1 MLLDALGVG
10 IACVTNDFM
19 DAAHGCNIGCNPAA
33 DARALNHFRANGT
46 HSHLS
51 WLSASSPV
59 VDSTCGAINRIA
71 LQEAMSRMDQPGSF
85 GPTAFSSTSSGSA
98 LRAAAVDGQA
108 SSSSSM
114 AGEAIPVL
122 HASGDNSPFHG
133 STRTMSG
140 HAHDQHLPPCGQT
153 KEQVFQRLRT
163 AISPRYQW
171 PLRWGFKNPHT
182 TYYVNILKQLFPCMV
197 YVNTVRDLDAMVRG
211 LSHFENR
218 VHEATG
224 FGFFDA
230 TEAARVRSSLV
241 TRQHFYAGYIKR
253 VNTELD
259 SWLSQCLPSQFVHVA
274 LQRLVVR
281 GTLLVLPPP
290 ADETDEVVAPHDVGE
305 SRLQIL
311 GSATMADQALVAAN
325 TSTKLPTSIH
335 MHIASR
341 LRSACFQETVRPLL
355 HVLGLENDATAWNA
369 THRFLLASL
378 PTVLQSVA
386 TQSARP
392 LLLPQSDSS
401 FSWPHT
407 MQPHACRG
415 TLNGRLSTRTRVDV
429 RSSSS

>member
-1 MLLDALGVG
+1 MISTYPPVVKRRSKCFSV
-10 IACVTNDFM
+10 CV
-19 DAAHGCNIGCNPAA
+19 
-33 DARALNHFRANGT
+33 RQ
-46 HSHLS
+46 SHLDTNGHCAGDS
-51 WLSASSPV
+51 RTTHDLLCQHSETIVPV
-59 VDSTCGAINRIA
+59 HGVVQHAIVILMPWCA
-71 LQEAMSRMDQPGSF
+71 VSR
-85 GPTAFSSTSSGSA
+85 T
-98 LRAAAVDGQA
+98 
-108 SSSSSM
+108 
-114 AGEAIPVL
+114 
-122 HASGDNSPFHG
+122 
-133 STRTMSG
+133 
-140 HAHDQHLPPCGQT
+140 
-153 KEQVFQRLRT
+153 LRT
-163 AISPRYQW
+163 AYMRQQALDSST
-171 PLRWGFKNPHT
+171 LR
-182 TYYVNILKQLFPCMV
+182 
-197 YVNTVRDLDAMVRG
+197 
-211 LSHFENR
+211 
-218 VHEATG
+218 
-224 FGFFDA
+224 
-230 TEAARVRSSLV
+230 AARVRSSLV
-241 TRQHFYAGYIKR
+241 TRQRFYAGYIKR

-259 SWLSQCLPSQFVHVA
+259 SWLSPMLPSQFVHVA

-407 MQPHACRG
+407 MQPHAVPRHSQWSLEHTHQGGC
-415 TLNGRLSTRTRVDV
+415 TF
-429 RSSSS
+429 